1 VVKIFQGDEQ
11 RVYFEKEFK
20 SLNEVKRH
28 VKHPGIVDLVDGKV
42 ICYGDE
48 CTAKRLRG
56 GSHFSQQT
64 SLKRVLKQRLNQDS
78 RFRQGPSQ
86 KFKAY
91 IVYEFCSKMDLF
103 TYV

>member
-1 VVKIFQGDEQ
+1 MVKIFQGDEQ

-42 ICYGDE
+42 ICYGADE
-48 CTAKRLRG
+48 CTARRLR
-56 GSHFSQQT
+56 
-64 SLKRVLKQRLNQDS
+64 RVKQRLNQDS
-78 RFRQGPSQ
+78 RFRQGASQ